1 MLILAPCLVQAQE
14 ALRNSLAGDA
24 AAEARGQQQQSQSY
38 TFKSG
43 DFLLLITPSLEM
55 DWNDNVTLSK
65 ENTLQ
70 DFILRP
76 LLEFDASYPISQRN
90 LLQLNVG
97 VGYDEY
103 LVHNQFSALRLVSG
117 SELAF
122 DTYIKDFWIN
132 VHDRFQFIEDP
143 AEQASVAA
151 TGRYGGLDNMAGVSN
166 TLDLQDLVLTLG
178 YDHDNFVS
186 SSRDFDYLNR
196 ASELLVA
203 RAGFRLH
210 PRVTVGVE
218 AAGSFTTYDQAFLN
232 DNQGYSGGIFADW
245 KPGSYFQVQAHGGY
259 SAYLVDQTSQ
269 VITAVDQ
276 HTVYAALTLRH
287 DITEA
292 VSYSL
297 SAGHELRLGTE
308 ADLIEDSYLRPS
320 IRWNI
325 IKDLTFSTYLS
336 YEHGNQGHAN
346 QTGAIAETYDW
357 LGTGLSLSHPIT
369 KNLTLTLKYRLT
381 LRSSD
386 VADREY
392 AQDLVGLR
400 LSYRFE

>member
-1 MLILAPCLVQAQE
+1 MVLSIRLVSGQE
-14 ALRNSLAGDA
+14 ALQNSLAGEA
-24 AAEARGQQQQSQSY
+24 AAEARQLHPESQPY
-38 TFKSG
+38 TFKTG
-43 DFLLLITPSLEM
+43 DFRLLVTPSFEM

-65 ENTLQ
+65 ENALQ

-76 LLEFDASYPISQRN
+76 LLEIDGSYPISQRN
-90 LLQLNVG
+90 LLRFSVG
-97 VGYDEY
+97 IGYDKY
-103 LVHNQFSALRLVSG
+103 LEHNEFSAPRLVSG

-132 VHDRFQFIEDP
+132 VHDRFQYTQDP

-151 TGRYGGLDNMAGVSN
+151 TARYGGLDNTAGVSN
-166 TLDLQDLVLTLG
+166 TLDLKDLVLTVG
-178 YDHDNFVS
+178 YDHENFVS

-245 KPGSYFQVQAHGGY
+245 KRGSYFWVQAHGGY
-259 SAYLVDQTSQ
+259 SAYLFDQTSR
-269 VITAVDQ
+269 VIKAVDQ
-276 HTVYAALTLRH
+276 DAVYAALTASH
-287 DITEA
+287 EITEA

-297 SAGHELRLGTE
+297 SAGHELRLGTST
-308 ADLIEDSYLRPS
+308 DSIEDSYLRPS

-325 IKDLTFSTYLS
+325 IKNLTFSTYLS
-336 YEHGNQGHAN
+336 YEHGKQGQAN

-357 LGTGLSLSHPIT
+357 LGTGFSLSHPIT
-369 KNLTLTLKYRLT
+369 KKLTLTLKYRLT

-386 VADREY
+386 VAYREY

-400 LSYRFE
+400 LTYRFE

>member
-1 MLILAPCLVQAQE
+1 MLILAPCLVQAQD

-24 AAEARGQQQQSQSY
+24 AAEARDLQQQSQSY

-43 DFLLLITPSLEM
+43 DFLLLVSPSLEM

-90 LLQLNVG
+90 LLRLNVG
-97 VGYDEY
+97 IGYDEY
-103 LVHNQFSALRLVSG
+103 LEHNQFSALRLVSG

-132 VHDRFQFIEDP
+132 VHDRFQFIQDP

-151 TGRYGGLDNMAGVSN
+151 TGRYGGLDNTAGVSN

-186 SSRDFDYLNR
+186 SSPDFDYLNR

-218 AAGSFTTYDQAFLN
+218 AAGSFTAYDQAFLN

-245 KPGSYFQVQAHGGY
+245 KPGAYFRVQAHGGY
-259 SAYLVDQTSQ
+259 SAYLFDQTSR
-269 VITAVDQ
+269 VIKAMDQ
-276 HTVYAALTLRH
+276 NAVYAALTVRH

-292 VSYSL
+292 VSYYL

-308 ADLIEDSYLRPS
+308 ADSIEDSYLRPS

-336 YEHGNQGHAN
+336 YEHGKQGHAN

-357 LGTGLSLSHPIT
+357 LGTGFSLSHPIT

-386 VADREY
+386 VAYREY

-400 LSYRFE
+400 LSYLFQ